1 MSAGEDLQSRPLPP
15 PPRTPG
21 ERSRRPSSINL
32 TVFVASAAIVLAF
45 AIWALAAPAAAET
58 VINDVRDFITR
69 WFGWW
74 YFILAT
80 AIVGL
85 VVFLGISKYGRY
97 RLGPE
102 ESRPEYS
109 LFTWT
114 SMLFAAGIGIDLMF
128 FSVAEPVTHFLTP
141 RRPVRRRPTSRHGK
155 P

>member
-1 MSAGEDLQSRPLPP
+1 MSSDARP
-15 PPRTPG
+15 
-21 ERSRRPSSINL
+21 RSHRVNL
-32 TVFVASAAIVLAF
+32 TVFLASAVIVVAF
-45 AIWALAAPAAAET
+45 AAWALAAPATAEST
-58 VINDVRDFITR
+58 INDVRDFITR

-85 VVFLGISKYGRY
+85 VVFLGLSKYGRY

-114 SMLFAAGIGIDLMF
+114 SMLFAAG
-128 FSVAEPVTHFLTP
+128 
-141 RRPVRRRPTSRHGK
+141 
-155 P
+155 

>member
-1 MSAGEDLQSRPLPP
+1 MSDDAARPS
-15 PPRTPG
+15 TSVHAETKTG
-21 ERSRRPSSINL
+21 ERRLPTRRVNL
-32 TVFVASAAIVLAF
+32 TVFIASAVIVVAF
-45 AIWALAAPAAAET
+45 AVWALAAPAAAEST
-58 VINDVRDFITR
+58 INDVRDFITR

-85 VVFLGISKYGRY
+85 VVFLGLSKYGRY

-114 SMLFAAGIGIDLMF
+114 AG
-128 FSVAEPVTHFLTP
+128 
-141 RRPVRRRPTSRHGK
+141 
-155 P
+155 